1 MTTTTRTQ
9 EFLSRLSKIKCNV
22 TFSQLKDIDQESDLT
37 KKTQLITAIGKRGND
52 QLKRVEK
59 ACVDEITYLLH
70 NLVPTSVAS
79 SITQYR
85 RAIKAVDNNH
95 TALLYFKLPK
105 KFYQE
110 RNSTYSQKVDTDSR
124 NLKPFNR
131 ANIRPYIARLVEM
144 LSSDSYI
151 AVAMG
156 ICGLTGRRP
165 SEILLTATLEP
176 AFECKYC
183 DNSLHFAGQLKTKMA
198 STARNQYE
206 IPVLCE
212 DETIIITALARLRK
226 MRDFSSINVPIE
238 KTLAQCV
245 NSITAKGQSQCVDK
259 YLREFFP
266 DNQVKPYD
274 LRALYVAI
282 AKDLYLPVNM
292 ASSTFYSELLGHSES
307 DKDVFK
313 SYEDFYIHS
322 FEI

>member
-22 TFSQLKDIDQESDLT
+22 TFSQLKNINQESDLT
-37 KKTQLITAIGKRGND
+37 KKIQLITAIGKRGNN

-59 ACVDEITYLLH
+59 VCIEEITYLLH
-70 NLVPTSVAS
+70 NLKPTSVAS

-85 RAIKAVDNNH
+85 RAIKAVDDNH
-95 TALLYFKLPK
+95 VALFYFKLPK
-105 KFYQE
+105 EFYQE
-110 RNSTYSQKVDTDSR
+110 RNSTYSKQVDTDSK
-124 NLKPFNR
+124 NLKPFKR
-131 ANIRPYIARLVEM
+131 LNIRPYVERLIEM

-165 SEILLTATLEP
+165 GEVLLTANFEP
-176 AFECKYC
+176 AYEYKYC
-183 DNSLHFAGQLKTKMA
+183 DNSLLFTGQLKTKGA
-198 STARNQYE
+198 NTARDKYE
-206 IPVLCE
+206 IPVLC
-212 DETIIITALARLRK
+212 DDVTIVISALARLRK
-226 MRDFSSINVPIE
+226 MRDFSSIVVPNE
-238 KTLAQCV
+238 KTLPQCV
-245 NSITAKGQSQCVDK
+245 NSITAKGQNQCVDK

-282 AKDLYLPVNM
+282 SKDMYIPTNM

-313 SYEDFYIHS
+313 SYEDFYIQV
-322 FEI
+322 